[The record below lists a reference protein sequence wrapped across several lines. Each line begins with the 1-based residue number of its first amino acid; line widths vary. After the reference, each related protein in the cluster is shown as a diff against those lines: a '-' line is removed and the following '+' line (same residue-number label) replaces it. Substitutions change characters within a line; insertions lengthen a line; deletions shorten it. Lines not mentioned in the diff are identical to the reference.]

1 MSCEKQTTN
10 PPPSPEPEIDL
21 SLAEESHLTEIR
33 LKLESRN
40 LALPQQF
47 LITRDDSAIFNHL
60 IAANDT
66 TVTDTGLFPATTYS
80 YRAYRLIN
88 SQKTDSSEV
97 LQVSTMDTTS
107 HNFQWE
113 AYTIESPFGSALLQ
127 DVAIIN
133 ENDIWVIGAIAAD
146 SAQPWLPYNA
156 VHWDGQQWELKRIP
170 FTGWCSA
177 VQFPPIRSVFAFSEN
192 DIWFARGGSLAHY
205 NGSNFY
211 NDCGM
216 NALLDGSINKIWA
229 TDSNN
234 IFIVGGSGTIIHYNG
249 NHWQKLE
256 SSTDLPIQD
265 IWGVENTPGG
275 GKEIYCIASTKFQG
289 GESKVMKIEN
299 NTVIN
304 ISTDSLSWSIS
315 SVWSSN
321 GREWYI
327 CGDGLYKNRDPHS
340 PWEKISGPPLIY
352 MERIRGSEINDIFV
366 VGHFG
371 LVSHWN
377 GLSWHTYPAM
387 QRKYYGLA
395 VKGDL
400 IVAVGQETAGIVGG
414 DAAIL
419 MGRRN

>member
-21 SLAEESHLTEIR
+21 SLSEEPHLTEIS
-33 LKLESRN
+33 LKLETRN

-47 LITRDDSAIFNHL
+47 LITRNDSAIFNDL
-60 IAANDT
+60 MAANDT
-66 TVTDTGLFPATTYS
+66 TVTDTGLFPAATYS
-80 YRAYRLIN
+80 YRAYRLAN
-88 SQKTDSSEV
+88 GQRADSSAV

-133 ENDIWVIGAIAAD
+133 ENDIWAVGAIAAD

-156 VHWDGQQWELKRIP
+156 VHWDGQEWELKRIP
-170 FTGWCSA
+170 TNSVVGIGYY
-177 VQFPPIRSVFAFSEN
+177 PINTVFAFNSDNIWMFSDAGSYCHWNGNNWQTQYVPERQGGIKKIWGSSPT
-192 DIWFARGGSLAHY
+192 DIYFVGTNGNITHY
-205 NGSNFY
+205 NGS
-211 NDCGM
+211 D
-216 NALLDGSINKIWA
+216 
-229 TDSNN
+229 
-234 IFIVGGSGTIIHYNG
+234 
-249 NHWQKLE
+249 WQKLE
-256 SSTDLPIQD
+256 SGTDLPIQD

-275 GKEIYCIASTKFQG
+275 EKQIYCIASTKFQG

-327 CGDGLYKNRDPHS
+327 CGDGLYKNRNPYS

-352 MERIRGSEINDIFV
+352 MERIRGTEINDIFV

-395 VKGDL
+395 IKGDL
-400 IVAVGQETAGIVGG
+400 VVAVGQETAGIVGG